1 MTLQRTQLLGRLE
14 EPAVALTHTRRA
26 QTPESQQSRPEAP
39 AEPVSTL
46 LCDLRQ
52 VASPLWA

>member
-26 QTPESQQSRPEAP
+26 QTPESQQSSPEAP
-39 AEPVSTL
+39 AEPCLYIAV
-46 LCDLRQ
+46 
-52 VASPLWA
+52 